1 VDANGQVV
9 DMGKIQNGVI
19 ALAMGASLV
28 VGGAL
33 GASAQ
38 EDEGPNEEESSVPA
52 GTLDDGAD
60 LVGQADITIDE
71 AISAAQ
77 TAASGAIGEVDLEY
91 VGNVLVY
98 NVDVGT
104 QDVKIDATTG
114 EVVSVD
120 MDD

>member
-1 VDANGQVV
+1 
-9 DMGKIQNGVI
+9 MGKLQNGVI

-60 LVGQADITIDE
+60 LVGLADITIEE

-77 TAASGAIGEVDLEY
+77 TAASGAIGEIDLEY
-91 VGNVLVY
+91 VGDVLVY

-104 QDVKIDATTG
+104 QDVKVDATTG

-120 MDD
+120 ADD